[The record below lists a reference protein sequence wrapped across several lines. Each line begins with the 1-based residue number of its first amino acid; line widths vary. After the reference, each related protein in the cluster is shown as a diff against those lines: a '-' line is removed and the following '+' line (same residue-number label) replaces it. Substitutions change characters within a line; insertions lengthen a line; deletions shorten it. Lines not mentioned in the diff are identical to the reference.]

1 MTAPRAY
8 LPAGT
13 NARRDRGEGLFV
25 ARERVES
32 PYFTCTPAGDVWRL
46 TPTEALLREY
56 EGEAPQSA
64 LSRTFLRFRGLVVE
78 KESLS
83 LFCEAAKLLEA
94 PERARLAALERA
106 LRQRAAACLRTGGGG
121 GLYACAVMLDHLKG
135 EEI

>member
-32 PYFTCTPAGDVWRL
+32 PYFACAPAGDVWRL
-46 TPTEALLREY
+46 IPTEALLREY
-56 EGEAPQSA
+56 EGEATQSA
-64 LSRTFLRFRGLVVE
+64 LARTGLRLRGLSVE

-83 LFCEAAKLLEA
+83 LVCEAAKLLEA

-106 LRQRAAACLRTGGGG
+106 LRQRAAVRLRTGGGG
-121 GLYACAVMLDHLKG
+121 GLYACATMLDFIKG
-135 EEI
+135 E

>member
-8 LPAGT
+8 LPAGV

-32 PYFTCTPAGDVWRL
+32 PYFTCVPVGGLWRL
-46 TPTEALLREY
+46 TPTETLLREY
-56 EGEAPQSA
+56 DEKEAPQSA
-64 LSRTFLRFRGLVVE
+64 LSRTFLRFRGLPVE

-94 PERARLAALERA
+94 PERARLVVLDKA
-106 LRQRAAACLRTGGGG
+106 LRQRAAVCLRTGGGG
-121 GLYACAVMLDHLKG
+121 GLYACAMMLDHLKG
-135 EEI
+135 D

>member
-8 LPAGT
+8 LPAGV

-25 ARERVES
+25 VRERVES
-32 PYFTCTPAGDVWRL
+32 PYFACAPAGDVWRL
-46 TPTEALLREY
+46 IPTEALLREY
-56 EGEAPQSA
+56 EGEALQSA
-64 LSRTFLRFRGLVVE
+64 LSRTFLRFRGLSVE

-106 LRQRAAACLRTGGGG
+106 LRQRAAVRLRTGGGG

>member
-1 MTAPRAY
+1 MTAPRAC
-8 LPAGT
+8 LPPSV

-32 PYFTCTPAGDVWRL
+32 PYFTCVPVGGLWRL
-46 TPTEALLREY
+46 TPTETLLREY
-56 EGEAPQSA
+56 EKEAPQSD
-64 LSRTFLRFRGLVVE
+64 LSRTFLRFRGLPVE
-78 KESLS
+78 RESLF

-94 PERARLAALERA
+94 PERARLVVLDKT
-106 LRQRAAACLRTGGGG
+106 LRQRAAVCLRTGGGG

>member
-25 ARERVES
+25 IRERVES
-32 PYFTCTPAGDVWRL
+32 PYFTCAPAGDVWRL

-56 EGEAPQSA
+56 EGGAPQSA
-64 LSRTFLRFRGLVVE
+64 LSRTFQRFRDLVVE

-94 PERARLAALERA
+94 PERARLAALDRA